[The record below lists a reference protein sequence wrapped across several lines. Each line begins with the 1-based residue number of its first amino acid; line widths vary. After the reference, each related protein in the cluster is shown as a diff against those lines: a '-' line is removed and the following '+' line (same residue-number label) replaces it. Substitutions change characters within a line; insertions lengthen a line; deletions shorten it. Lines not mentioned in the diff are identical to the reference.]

1 MMGNDPKE
9 APATMKKGEQPM
21 TEDKKAEFEQQL
33 KDTDTKAV
41 LLGIHAELQAI
52 RALLEA
58 SQGDTGDSKE
68 TATCDLCGETKPIER
83 LVEHA
88 ITEHKAPTDTSIE
101 DVARGE

>member
-1 MMGNDPKE
+1 MNWSDQEKQDFE
-9 APATMKKGEQPM
+9 A
-21 TEDKKAEFEQQL
+21 QL
-33 KDTDTKAV
+33 DDTDTKAV

-58 SQGDTGDSKE
+58 SQADTSDSQDM
-68 TATCDLCGETKPIER
+68 ATCDLCGQEKPIES

-88 ITEHKAPTDTSIE
+88 IKEHKAPTDTTLD

>member
-1 MMGNDPKE
+1 MNWSDQEKQDFE
-9 APATMKKGEQPM
+9 A
-21 TEDKKAEFEQQL
+21 QL
-33 KDTDTKAV
+33 DDTDTKAV

-58 SQGDTGDSKE
+58 SQADTRDSQDVV
-68 TATCDLCGETKPIER
+68 TCDLCGQEKPLDS

-88 ITEHKAPTDTSIE
+88 IKGHKAPTDTTLE

>member
-1 MMGNDPKE
+1 MSGKKHFTGQEKQDFE
-9 APATMKKGEQPM
+9 A
-21 TEDKKAEFEQQL
+21 QL

-52 RALLEA
+52 RALLES
-58 SQGDTGDSKE
+58 SQGDTGEVTD
-68 TATCDLCGETKPIER
+68 TATCDLCGQEKPIES

-88 ITEHKAPTDTSIE
+88 IKEHKAPTDTSID